1 MIAAPP
7 VLLRAV
13 IRVCTDPETA
23 YIIDN
28 VLNMLCVM
36 YRGRPLADLLIS
48 CMCCV
53 SCVVVLLGHRPSE
66 GSGCCGH
73 GQSS

>member
-36 YRGRPLADLLIS
+36 YRGP
-48 CMCCV
+48 
-53 SCVVVLLGHRPSE
+53 
-66 GSGCCGH
+66 SGCVAHRSYIVCLVW
-73 GQSS
+73 SSS